1 MISEMRLNRDWGK
14 ALIEAGFDV
23 PNNKVQFN
31 ISCPFHG
38 PDKHPSLSVN
48 LELGK
53 WICHTGCGSGSI
65 ARFLSDYLEI
75 SLLAAERLAFDNSI
89 HEIDFFGT
97 VDENDTIPIPEI
109 EIPYDSSSVP
119 EWIFDRGFTKASLK
133 RWRCGINR
141 NMGSLVIPVTDED
154 SRDIGWIERHR
165 PDSNFRYQY
174 STGLPKSK
182 VLFGLPQSKREYKTY
197 LCITEG
203 ALDCMW
209 LDQNGFPS
217 VALLGVFLSTR
228 QKELIKNI
236 GVNEIILCLD
246 NDDAGMKATE
256 YVNREMSQYCPVS
269 RITLDGV
276 KDVQDVRD
284 FNQLKQIIND
294 RTVL

>member
-1 MISEMRLNRDWGK
+1 MRDWGK

-23 PNNKVQFN
+23 PDNRVQFN

-38 PDKHPSLSVN
+38 PDRHPSLSVN
-48 LELGK
+48 LKLGK

-65 ARFLSDYLEI
+65 STLLSEYLEI
-75 SLLAAERLAFDNSI
+75 SLLSAERLAFDDSMK
-89 HEIDFFGT
+89 EIEFF
-97 VDENDTIPIPEI
+97 DTEEEDDMLPIPEI
-109 EIPYDSSSVP
+109 EIPHDFSSVP
-119 EWIFDRGFTKASLK
+119 EWIFDRGFTNTSLK
-133 RWRCGINR
+133 RWKCGINSEY
-141 NMGSLVIPVTDED
+141 GSLVIPVTDED
-154 SRDIGWIERHR
+154 SRNVGWIERHK
-165 PDSNFRYQY
+165 PNSNFRYQY

-182 VLFGLPQSKREYKTY
+182 VLFGLPQSQTHVEKY

-217 VALLGVFLSTR
+217 VALLGVFLSNR

-246 NDDAGMKATE
+246 NDNAGMKATE
-256 YVNREMSQYCPVS
+256 YVNREMRQYCPVS
-269 RITLDGV
+269 RITLEGV

-284 FNQLKQIIND
+284 SIQLTQILND